1 MSEDLIE
8 RLTSKLFEDEV
19 FSDFVV
25 HQLCGFLT
33 RESDEVYLK
42 MRTEFKECIPKDVGI
57 NNYFTLDSTCKL
69 EQVFLQ
75 LNPAMNTGDSGSTDG
90 KQVEN
95 LDYKIDNDDS
105 NEVERDPSAQSNN
118 GDTKRLYSIDELPN
132 ESNRSGSF

>member
-42 MRTEFKECIPKDVGI
+42 MRTDFNECIPKDVGI

-90 KQVEN
+90 K
-95 LDYKIDNDDS
+95 
-105 NEVERDPSAQSNN
+105 
-118 GDTKRLYSIDELPN
+118 
-132 ESNRSGSF
+132 

>member
-42 MRTEFKECIPKDVGI
+42 MRTEFKDCIPKDVGI
-57 NNYFTLDSTCKL
+57 NNYFTSS
-69 EQVFLQ
+69 Q
-75 LNPAMNTGDSGSTDG
+75 LKDDIY
-90 KQVEN
+90 KQ
-95 LDYKIDNDDS
+95 
-105 NEVERDPSAQSNN
+105 
-118 GDTKRLYSIDELPN
+118 RLKMTYTVCT
-132 ESNRSGSF
+132 